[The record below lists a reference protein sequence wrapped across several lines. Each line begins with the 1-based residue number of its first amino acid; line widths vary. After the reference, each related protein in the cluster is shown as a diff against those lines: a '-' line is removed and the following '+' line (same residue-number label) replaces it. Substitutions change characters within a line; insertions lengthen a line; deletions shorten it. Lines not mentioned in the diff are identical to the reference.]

1 MIPTSPSTFAIY
13 LIPLSLGLWA
23 ITALTRNLYRS
34 FCGPLSDIPG
44 PKWRKFTN
52 LQHLYSMWMGREATD
67 VAKLHQKYGDTVR
80 LAPDLIAFLGEG
92 DLWKDIYA
100 SKANGVCKF
109 RKDRLYY
116 DVPVNNIPGPVSAQ
130 CEAAGRMRKT
140 MAPAWSDQGLRQH
153 ETRFKG
159 WCKALEY
166 RLGIQASQDMPTDM
180 VKMFNCT
187 TFDIMSD
194 MLLSEPLHML
204 EKGEYA
210 PLVSL
215 VFWLLKYVTR
225 LKTFRYFSRTYGPK
239 LRGLIMKIPAIG
251 RIAREHHHSV
261 TDRVDERMAKEPE
274 QPDIWS
280 LVTANTS
287 TASLISTQERYS
299 IANELMMA
307 GTETTATTLSGIM
320 YNLLQNPQWMSTLCE
335 HLRSQFADIES
346 LNMAALQGDKL
357 LNAVIKEGLRM
368 YPPIPVGFPREVP
381 DEGCTIKG
389 HFFPPGNRLAIYN
402 YATYSSEKRFR
413 EPRVF
418 HPERWMGD
426 EKFKDDRVDSF
437 EPFSVGLRACSAQN
451 FAWHEMR
458 LILATVLLN
467 FEFELRPESTN
478 WAEQKTYIVWEK
490 VPLQVNVRKRV

>member
-44 PKWRKFTN
+44 PKWRKLTN
-52 LQHLYSMWMGREATD
+52 LPHLYSMWMGREATD

-100 SKANGVCKF
+100 SKAKGVSKF

-116 DVPVNNIPGPVSAQ
+116 DVPINNIP
-130 CEAAGRMRKT
+130 
-140 MAPAWSDQGLRQH
+140 D
-153 ETRFKG
+153 
-159 WCKALEY
+159 
-166 RLGIQASQDMPTDM
+166 
-180 VKMFNCT
+180 T

-225 LKTFRYFSRTYGPK
+225 LKTFRYYSRTYGPK

-320 YNLLQNPQWMSTLCE
+320 YNLLQNPQWMSTLSE
-335 HLRSQFADIES
+335 HIRSQFTDIES

-467 FEFELRPESTN
+467 FDFELRPESTN